1 MLLCA
6 VVRVQ
11 CGYPATRADG
21 AGGAVQKLLGH
32 RQDLPQGKIAAAH
45 KTTHISRACSELT
58 LKLRLPLVQ
67 DLGKSLVPDPTLT
80 YEIKKYSRNFD

>member
-1 MLLCA
+1 L
-6 VVRVQ
+6 
-11 CGYPATRADG
+11 
-21 AGGAVQKLLGH
+21 
-32 RQDLPQGKIAAAH
+32 
-45 KTTHISRACSELT
+45 RACSELT